1 MKKII
6 VDHKAN
12 PILVSKY
19 RRTEVAIRNEFCKD
33 IKEFVSKYE
42 SDYRLS
48 KDADTWW
55 VYRRIMAFT
64 LCDHIIKK
72 FHYNATIYDVSI
84 PDFGSEGDISRW
96 FRENYYLFDFADI
109 RRSQYQNFDYDCQYA
124 DNDIMIRLGLD
135 ERSLKFFDDYI
146 NYSKLYLTIELEYL
160 SSNFVDHKHS
170 AKLVDM
176 VICYKKDKKLSVP
189 ILELDKK
196 NLKFSSEGVVITE
209 PPIIG
214 IRDIL

>member
-1 MKKII
+1 MKKIRI
-6 VDHKAN
+6 DHKVDH
-12 PILVSKY
+12 VSKLKY
-19 RRTEVAIRNEFCKD
+19 RRAENAIRNEFCTD

-42 SDYRLS
+42 NDYRLP

-72 FHYNATIYDVSI
+72 FHYNTSIYDISI
-84 PDFGSEGDISRW
+84 PDFNSEGDISRW
-96 FRENYYLFDFADI
+96 FKENYYLFDFTDI
-109 RRSQYQNFDYDCQYA
+109 RRSQYQNFDYDCQYG
-124 DNDIMIRLGLD
+124 DDDIMIHLGLD

-146 NYSKLYLTIELEYL
+146 NHSKLYLTIELEYL

-170 AKLVDM
+170 AKLADM

-196 NLKFSSEGVVITE
+196 NLKFSSEGVAIIE
-209 PPIIG
+209 QPIIS
-214 IRDIL
+214 IKDII